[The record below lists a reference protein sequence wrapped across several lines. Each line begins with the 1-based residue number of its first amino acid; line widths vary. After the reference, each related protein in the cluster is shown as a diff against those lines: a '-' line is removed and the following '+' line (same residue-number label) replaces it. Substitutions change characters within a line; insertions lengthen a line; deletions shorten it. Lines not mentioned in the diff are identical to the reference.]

1 MESSD
6 QEKLLP
12 TTTTTK
18 TSTGTGSP
26 LSQSEKIRADFLARV
41 GAALFYGISSFMITV
56 VNKHVLTVHKFP
68 SFQVNRFSS
77 PRQMRK

>member
-12 TTTTTK
+12 TTTATK
-18 TSTGTGSP
+18 TSTSTP

-68 SFQVNRFSS
+68 SFQVN
-77 PRQMRK
+77 

>member
-12 TTTTTK
+12 TTTNTK
-18 TSTGTGSP
+18 TSTSSP

-68 SFQVNRFSS
+68 SFQVNYY
-77 PRQMRK
+77 

>member
-18 TSTGTGSP
+18 TSTSSP

-41 GAALFYGISSFMITV
+41 GAACFYGISSFMITV

-68 SFQVNRFSS
+68 SFQVNRFSCLD
-77 PRQMRK
+77 